1 MDLKDT
7 SRELNEVAELFVPIM
22 HTILLIWTY
31 STYYNTPS
39 RLLVLI
45 REICNAVIDQCKQF
59 VNGERVF
66 EAIKANETFDAH
78 KKLILA
84 LDVCSSFKDAY
95 FDYKSKSKNT
105 WKISSNALFV
115 RLDAFSERCQ
125 NILQLTGTVQQF
137 SKLTKIEVG
146 NTKGATMSSS
156 IVSIYQE
163 FDACVNT
170 WYEVKYDIINIEER
184 QFEDDFYKFRKRINE
199 LERRTSAVLTQ
210 SFDDCD
216 TLIGKFKL
224 LESFDGLLT
233 RPIIA
238 QELEKK
244 QGILLQLYKDDLAT
258 TLLIFQDGKELI
270 INPDTNNVISSNM
283 PPIAGA
289 INWTS
294 GLYER
299 IKEPMDRL

>member
-1 MDLKDT
+1 
-7 SRELNEVAELFVPIM
+7 M

-258 TLLIFQDGKELI
+258 TL
-270 INPDTNNVISSNM
+270 
-283 PPIAGA
+283 
-289 INWTS
+289 
-294 GLYER
+294 
-299 IKEPMDRL
+299 